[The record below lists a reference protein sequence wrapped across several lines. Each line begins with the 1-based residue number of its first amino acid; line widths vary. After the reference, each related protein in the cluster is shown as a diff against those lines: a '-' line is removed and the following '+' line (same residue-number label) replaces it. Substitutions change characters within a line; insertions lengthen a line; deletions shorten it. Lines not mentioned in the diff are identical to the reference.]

1 MHQVSPPAETPPKLA
16 CDCHFHIFGPY
27 DRYPLSPGRSYS
39 PPEAS
44 VPQYLALARTVG
56 IERVVVVQPSIYG
69 TDNACTLDAV
79 AAFGR
84 ERAVAVAVI
93 DDGFDAA
100 ARRKLLADNPA
111 RLYGFS

>member
-1 MHQVSPPAETPPKLA
+1 VA
-16 CDCHFHIFGPY
+16 
-27 DRYPLSPGRSYS
+27 
-39 PPEAS
+39 
-44 VPQYLALARTVG
+44 QYLALAETIG
-56 IERVVVVQPSIYG
+56 IERMDVVQPSIYG

-84 ERAVAVAVI
+84 ERAAAVAVI
-93 DDGFDAA
+93 DDDFDAA